1 MSEPRIIKV
10 RSWGFRNAFWEVTT
24 LDSTGHHRYSYW
36 SKSKYPD
43 EMAAYAA
50 TMKLISTE

>member
-10 RSWGFRNAFWEVTT
+10 RSWGFKDAFWEVTT

-43 EMAAYAA
+43 ELAAYTA